1 MKNVTITMDE
11 KVLRW
16 ARIRAVEQDT
26 SLSRMVGDML
36 RQKMEEEQ
44 TYQTAMKQ
52 FLSQSAQKLKKKS
65 AKYPKREDLHDRGR
79 FR

>member
-52 FLSQSAQKLKKKS
+52 FLGQPAQKLKKKKT
-65 AKYPKREDLHDRGR
+65 KYPKREDLHDRGR